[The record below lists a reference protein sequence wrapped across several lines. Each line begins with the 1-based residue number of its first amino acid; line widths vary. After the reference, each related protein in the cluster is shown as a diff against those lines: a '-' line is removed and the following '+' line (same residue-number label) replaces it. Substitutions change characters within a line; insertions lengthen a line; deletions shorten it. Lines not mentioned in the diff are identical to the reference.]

1 MITARRIANNKCDA
15 LLMCVNPFC
24 PRISTMT
31 VCIHLSYSSAFF
43 ATKKKT
49 ILNSLSGTLDAK
61 YLKFLACSTNNLLY
75 WTPFF

>member
-43 ATKKKT
+43 ATKKKQYK
-49 ILNSLSGTLDAK
+49 IVCLEL
-61 YLKFLACSTNNLLY
+61 
-75 WTPFF
+75 WTQNI